1 MNKYCTLTIL
11 LASLVL
17 LPANA
22 QKRKAQVK
30 KAPVVQEEPSKFEEM
45 LDNTQQ
51 IIFVD
56 SIVVKK
62 QEFLQCYKLTTEAGT
77 IVEYNKFFK
86 TDDQPYSTVYVNQL
100 GNKCWYANSGRLYT
114 ADLLN
119 HQWSQPA
126 ELEGLGS
133 FQRLN
138 YPFMLSDGTTFYFS
152 AIGPEGL
159 GGLDIYASRYDSDS
173 GKFLLAENI
182 GLPFNSE
189 ANDYMYAIDELN
201 GIGYFA
207 TDRHQPDGMVC
218 IYTFIPNQR
227 RITYSTDEMDEAA
240 IRSRARID
248 RIADTWGDGTER
260 QKALDRLKG
269 MAKATDKQKVQDFKF
284 VINDN
289 TVYTSLSNFRD
300 ADNRSNRV
308 SELMAM
314 RQRYEALGPELE
326 KVRKYYATMPFGTE
340 KDGLRKE
347 ILSTEKEFYQ
357 LENNIRQLEK
367 IIRSSELK
375 ARRK

>member
-152 AIGPEGL
+152 AIGSEGL

-347 ILSTEKEFYQ
+347 ILSSEKEFYQ

>member
-62 QEFLQCYKLTTEAGT
+62 QEFLQCYRLTTEAGT

-159 GGLDIYASRYDSDS
+159 GGLDIYASRYDSES

-248 RIADTWGDGTER
+248 PIADTWGDGTER

-347 ILSTEKEFYQ
+347 ILSSEKEFYQ